1 MNYLIPKCSN
11 FSIID
16 NLKQMRGAELMRTA
30 KLVSQSQV
38 KKIITDHLTRIIKE
52 SKGLS
57 DKKVI
62 NKSFTKNLIN
72 TKTTIIDLISS
83 LA

>member
-1 MNYLIPKCSN
+1 
-11 FSIID
+11 
-16 NLKQMRGAELMRTA
+16 MRGAELMRTA
-30 KLVSQSQV
+30 KLVSQTQV
-38 KKIITDHLTRIIKE
+38 KKIIVDQLAKIIKE
-52 SKGLS
+52 SRNLS
-57 DKKVI
+57 DRKII